1 MRAIDCDCGHHMEA
15 ANDEELFTKARAH
28 VDQDHPEMQLT
39 DEQIRQIVAE
49 RAYDKADILSQ
60 PSDPLAGVDIPARAA
75 GVMGGVGGM
84 APSATRP
91 GEDAPPPR
99 DRQEEVSR
107 ERRRSP
113 ETGTRRPWWRRI
125 FGGG

>member
-15 ANDEELFTKARAH
+15 ANDDELFTKARAH

-39 DEQIRQIVAE
+39 DERIRRIVAE
-49 RAYDKADILSQ
+49 RAYDKADIPSQ
-60 PSDPLAGVDIPARAA
+60 PSDTLAGIDIPARAA

-84 APSATRP
+84 PPGATRP
-91 GEDAPPPR
+91 DEDASPPGDAR
-99 DRQEEVSR
+99 EEASR
-107 ERRRSP
+107 ERRSSP